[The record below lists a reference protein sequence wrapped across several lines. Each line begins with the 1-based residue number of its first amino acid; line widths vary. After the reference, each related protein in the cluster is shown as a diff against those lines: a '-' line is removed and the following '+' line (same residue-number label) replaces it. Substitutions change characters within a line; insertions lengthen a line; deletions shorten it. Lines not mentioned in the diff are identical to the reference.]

1 MSSTKSLVSFYI
13 FFGVITLI
21 LAISLF
27 VYTKKF
33 DKKKVKVLGLFLNLT
48 NSDCVVIA
56 SNLLC
61 FIVTLYC
68 VFNIEQFG
76 MFFAC
81 VLMINAFISI
91 IFSFSFHMV
100 LSEVIYTS
108 ITIIVLTLLNLI
120 NTFLTSVN
128 YDTMTYILS
137 IVFSCAVVAFQCFA
151 LLRKL
156 ELTLRKNKYVRRN
169 A

>member
-13 FFGVITLI
+13 FFGIITLI

-27 VYTKKF
+27 MYTKKF
-33 DKKKVKVLGLFLNLT
+33 DKKKVKILGFFLNLT

-56 SNLLC
+56 SNILC

-108 ITIIVLTLLNLI
+108 ITILVLTLLNLI

-137 IVFSCAVVAFQCFA
+137 VVFSCAVIAFQCFA
-151 LLRKL
+151 SLRKV

-169 A
+169 V